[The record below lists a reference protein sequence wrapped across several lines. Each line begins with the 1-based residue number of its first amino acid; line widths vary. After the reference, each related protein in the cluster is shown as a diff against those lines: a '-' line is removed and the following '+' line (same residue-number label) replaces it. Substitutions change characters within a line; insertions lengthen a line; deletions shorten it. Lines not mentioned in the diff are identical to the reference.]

1 MTAKAIT
8 KLTKK
13 IDFLRDIK
21 YKGILSRNSVSD
33 LIVALH
39 LKQGKF
45 ASKA

>member
-1 MTAKAIT
+1 MTGNTIT

-13 IDFLRDIK
+13 KNFLRDVK
-21 YKGILSRNSVSD
+21 YKGTLSRNSESD